1 MNACPASRCLK
12 YVDFVLQQRYLVITR
27 SPLFGGLKGIRDSE
41 VDYTIEA
48 IVANPQNESPWR
60 YLKVQGGE

>member
-1 MNACPASRCLK
+1 
-12 YVDFVLQQRYLVITR
+12 LQQRYLVITR

-48 IVANPQNESPWR
+48 IVANPQNKSPWR